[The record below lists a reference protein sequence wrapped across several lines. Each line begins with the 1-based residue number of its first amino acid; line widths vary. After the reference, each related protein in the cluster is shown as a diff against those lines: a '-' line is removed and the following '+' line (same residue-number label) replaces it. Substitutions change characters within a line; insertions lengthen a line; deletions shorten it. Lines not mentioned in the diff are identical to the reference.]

1 MEKIDIR
8 INKKIPVYRDLFI
21 YSPSLQQLKNAA
33 NL

>member
-1 MEKIDIR
+1 MEKIAFR